1 MSRQASKPLRVQRSP
16 LGDQVYDALHDM
28 LARGELEGER
38 LTETRLAAEL
48 GISRTPVR
56 EALARL
62 RQEGVLDATPRGKS
76 LARLARGDLEEILE
90 MRTVLDPFIAA
101 RAAERATPEGVARLK
116 EALQREVDAKTGER
130 FAQANQDFR
139 AALLEL
145 CGNRRLAETARR
157 FDGQIQPLRR
167 ATLATE
173 ENRAVVVRHHRKL
186 VAAISRGDAVES
198 ERVMRDLMALAREA
212 TIALAQ
218 GQ

>member
-1 MSRQASKPLRVQRSP
+1 MSRQAAKPPRVQRSP
-16 LGDQVYDALHDM
+16 LGDQVYEALHGM

-62 RQEGVLDATPRGKS
+62 RQEGVLHATPRGRS
-76 LARLARGDLEEILE
+76 LARLARPDLEEILE

-101 RAAERATPEGVARLK
+101 RAAERATPEGVSRLK
-116 EALQREVDAKTGER
+116 AALQQEMDAKSGER

-167 ATLATE
+167 ATLTDAD
-173 ENRAVVVRHHRKL
+173 NRATVVRHHRKL
-186 VAAISRGDAVES
+186 VSAIARGDAAEA
-198 ERVMRDLMALAREA
+198 ERVMHQLMDLAR
-212 TIALAQ
+212 
-218 GQ
+218 